1 MLPDK
6 ARDKRRQ
13 ETRTNRVDRRKVSEK
28 SRQKLEDVINELE
41 GSEAD
46 AIRELAHIVTG
57 DDRFE
62 QP

>member
-6 ARDKRRQ
+6 AIEKQQKEVR
-13 ETRTNRVDRRKVSEK
+13 ENRVDRRKVSEK
-28 SRQKLEDVINELE
+28 SRQELKDAIDELE

-46 AIRELAHIVTG
+46 AVRELAHIVTG

-62 QP
+62 K

>member
-6 ARDKRRQ
+6 AIEKQQKEVR
-13 ETRTNRVDRRKVSEK
+13 ENRVDRRKVSEK
-28 SRQKLEDVINELE
+28 SRQELKDAIDKLE

-46 AIRELAHIVTG
+46 AVRELAHIVTG

-62 QP
+62 K